1 MRFSAVMT
9 AMLLFCL
16 PPAMAADLPGLSG
29 PNHPARPGPL
39 KPGKSAGVQAAQQIH
54 AGLALVGA
62 GAIIAIVVVTTANSG
77 GGNANN
83 QPNMQS
89 ATTTTP

>member
-1 MRFSAVMT
+1 MRFSAVM
-9 AMLLFCL
+9 AAVLLFCL
-16 PPAMAADLPGLSG
+16 PPAMAADAPG
-29 PNHPARPGPL
+29 HPAQPGPL
-39 KPGKSAGVQAAQQIH
+39 KPGKSAGIQAAQQIR